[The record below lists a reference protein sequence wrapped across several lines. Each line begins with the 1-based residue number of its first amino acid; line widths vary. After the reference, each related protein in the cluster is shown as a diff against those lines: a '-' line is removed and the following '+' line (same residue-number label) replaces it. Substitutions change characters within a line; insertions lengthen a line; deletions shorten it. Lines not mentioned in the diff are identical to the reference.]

1 MDEDQRTEF
10 VRDGEEPVK
19 ARVGELDIADPGTDF
34 DTEESAT
41 VHALPHLL
49 DGPVGVLQG
58 DGAQCCKARRMSVH
72 QSREELV
79 LSRREFGRACR
90 GSPVAERHRNRRK
103 HLHRNAVTIH
113 ICEPG
118 VRRPTPMVD
127 PAVWHFT
134 EHQLRFGL
142 ARPIDTG
149 PVVARVSLSQIRQLL
164 VDGMGMDIDDAGV
177 GDSVSVDGS
186 GSGQS
191 VGGACPSHDR

>member
-1 MDEDQRTEF
+1 
-10 VRDGEEPVK
+10 
-19 ARVGELDIADPGTDF
+19 
-34 DTEESAT
+34 
-41 VHALPHLL
+41 
-49 DGPVGVLQG
+49 
-58 DGAQCCKARRMSVH
+58 
-72 QSREELV
+72 
-79 LSRREFGRACR
+79 
-90 GSPVAERHRNRRK
+90 
-103 HLHRNAVTIH
+103 
-113 ICEPG
+113 
-118 VRRPTPMVD
+118 MVN

-191 VGGACPSHDR
+191 VGGACPSQDR